1 MDSLIFQHKLV
12 RACVSN
18 LEDIIL
24 FEKSVLNDISEF
36 TSKNNL
42 IKLLKSSNSCILL
55 IKNANDNI
63 CAYGI
68 ATLRHY
74 RNNPSGHIY
83 KIAVDKDCRRIGLA
97 TNILKELEK
106 YIVQHSIYKIYAE
119 VRESNTASMNL
130 FKKNGYKKLKT
141 LFAYY
146 TCLDESYELENGI
159 KLYKIL

>member
-63 CAYGI
+63 WDGI
-68 ATLRHY
+68 ICIICVHGATCTIVFTIEHLT
-74 RNNPSGHIY
+74 
-83 KIAVDKDCRRIGLA
+83 DKS
-97 TNILKELEK
+97 
-106 YIVQHSIYKIYAE
+106 Q
-119 VRESNTASMNL
+119 
-130 FKKNGYKKLKT
+130 
-141 LFAYY
+141 Y
-146 TCLDESYELENGI
+146 T
-159 KLYKIL
+159 